1 MSEANLNEID
11 EPGENTGAEEPGT
24 DTPGT
29 ADPPTPPS
37 KSIINQAIEAVMD
50 LIDGLKL
57 FASITRGALGTK
69 SGLCCE
75 IGPSAPF
82 EVYLDK
88 NQYIPIDLTIN
99 GKHDNLE
106 TLSEA
111 MNRIHEELTMLTQY
125 PSGTDWH
132 ITDIVTATEPQ
143 VIGRQD
149 NNGWMMASSLSVRI
163 ITEKE

>member
-1 MSEANLNEID
+1 MSEI
-11 EPGENTGAEEPGT
+11 NTQE
-24 DTPGT
+24 TPGT
-29 ADPPTPPS
+29 GGNTGTTPEPPA
-37 KSIINQAIEAVMD
+37 KSIINSAVESVMD

-69 SGLCCE
+69 TGLCCE
-75 IGPSAPF
+75 IAPSSPQ

-88 NQYIPIDLTIN
+88 NQYIPIDLTLN
-99 GKHDNLE
+99 GKHENLE

-111 MNRIHEELTMLTQY
+111 MNAIHEELTMLKSY

-132 ITDIVTATEPQ
+132 IVDIVTITEPQ
-143 VIGRQD
+143 VIGRD
-149 NNGWMMASSLSVRI
+149 VNNLWIMASNLSVRI